1 MIGLSKK
8 TDYIILGI
16 FGVILIL
23 AIVYGLRSFGTT
35 NTKATASSTELS
47 IATAFRESGAE
58 SVQTSARCWELLDN
72 KFHSSN
78 EMAAYYESI
87 REVLGDDNMLTFE
100 EYDDQ
105 GYIGFSAAG
114 VTEDGYH
121 LNLVLQSM
129 GERNTEDETYLIA
142 ELTDKS
148 GNCNIDELRRRME
161 TIFAVVNS
169 TAEPSF
175 MIEGKY
181 EDLLSKREKKRIS
194 KSIFTLMDADIENK
208 VSDGSYLSYSGYT
221 EKLPESRTVN
231 NRLINLQT
239 ALSDNEEEGCTHIF
253 IGTPVVFSDF

>member
-1 MIGLSKK
+1 MIELSKK

-16 FGVILIL
+16 FGLIVIL

-72 KFHSSN
+72 EFHTAN
-78 EMAAYYESI
+78 EMSAYYESI

-100 EYDDQ
+100 EYDDK

-114 VTEDGYH
+114 VTEQGYH

-129 GERNTEDETYLIA
+129 GERNSEDETYLIA

-148 GNCNIDELRRRME
+148 DNCNIDELRRSME
-161 TIFAVVNS
+161 QIFSAVNS
-169 TAEPSF
+169 SAEPYF
-175 MIEGKY
+175 MMEGKY
-181 EDLLSKREKKRIS
+181 DRLLSKREKKRIS
-194 KSIFTLMDADIENK
+194 KNIFTLMEAKIEDK
-208 VSDGSYLSYSGYT
+208 VSDENYLSYSGHT
-221 EKLPESRTVN
+221 KNLPESHTVN
-231 NRLINLQT
+231 NRSINLQT
-239 ALSDNEEEGCTHIF
+239 ALSDNEEEESTHIF

>member
-8 TDYIILGI
+8 TDYIILGLLA
-16 FGVILIL
+16 VIVV
-23 AIVYGLRSFGTT
+23 IVIVCGLLSFQSHPST
-35 NTKATASSTELS
+35 ATATSSELS

-58 SVQTSARCWELLDN
+58 WVQTTARCWEQIDSE
-72 KFHSSN
+72 FHNSN
-78 EMAAYYESI
+78 EMSSYCESI

-114 VTEDGYH
+114 VTEQGYH
-121 LNLVLQSM
+121 LNLIMQSM
-129 GERNTEDETYLIA
+129 GDRSSEDETYLIV
-142 ELTDKS
+142 ELTDKGEEGS
-148 GNCNIDELRRRME
+148 LDELHRYIE
-161 TIFAVVNS
+161 KIFTTVPC
-169 TAEPSF
+169 TAKPSF

-181 EDLLSKREKKRIS
+181 NELLSKREKKQIS
-194 KSIFTLMDADIENK
+194 KKIFSLMEADIEDK

-231 NRLINLQT
+231 QRLINLQT
-239 ALSDNEEEGCTHIF
+239 ALSDNEEEESTHIF